1 MIVLILVYI
10 SFIGLGL
17 PDTLLGAAWPSM
29 YNDFVVPLAFAGI
42 VSVIVSLGTIFS
54 SLTCSPFIKKFGTAK
69 ITFFSVG
76 LTIIGV
82 LGYSFSNDFFI
93 LCLFA
98 VPLGI
103 GAGGVDVALNNYAA
117 LHFKAKH
124 MNWLHAFWGIGATLS
139 PIYLSVAYSFSA
151 TWREAYQGIG
161 ITLILIFLLLLFSIP
176 YWKNSDS
183 SKNALKNKDQKKLP
197 KTIFLGIFVFF
208 VYSAV
213 EMTAG
218 LWCGSYLSK
227 IIGLTPAYTAMTV
240 SGLFFSV
247 TFGRILNGFLSL
259 RFSNRQL
266 IRMGIGVLFL
276 GIMLLLLPNS
286 SWFKIFGIFLLGL
299 GCSPIYPSLI
309 HETPIRF
316 GKENSSKAIG
326 LQMAAS
332 YAGTISMPPLFGLM
346 TNYFSL
352 SLFPFYIGFFA
363 ILLLL
368 GIVLL
373 DSLTKKNH

>member
-1 MIVLILVYI
+1 MSSSLPVRLTNILNSLGYLIR
-10 SFIGLGL
+10 
-17 PDTLLGAAWPSM
+17 
-29 YNDFVVPLAFAGI
+29 LAFAGI

-69 ITFFSVG
+69 ITVFSVG

-82 LGYSFSNDFFI
+82 LGYSFSSEFFI

-183 SKNALKNKDQKKLP
+183 STSALENKDQKKLP

-208 VYSAV
+208 VYSTV

-227 IIGLTPAYTAMTV
+227 IIGLAPAYTAMTV

-299 GCSPIYPSLI
+299 GCSPIYPLLI

-368 GIVLL
+368 GIILL

>member
-69 ITFFSVG
+69 ITVFSVG

-82 LGYSFSNDFFI
+82 LGYSFSSEFFI

-98 VPLGI
+98 VPLGV

-161 ITLILIFLLLLFSIP
+161 ITLILIFLL
-176 YWKNSDS
+176 
-183 SKNALKNKDQKKLP
+183 
-197 KTIFLGIFVFF
+197 
-208 VYSAV
+208 
-213 EMTAG
+213 
-218 LWCGSYLSK
+218 
-227 IIGLTPAYTAMTV
+227 
-240 SGLFFSV
+240 
-247 TFGRILNGFLSL
+247 
-259 RFSNRQL
+259 
-266 IRMGIGVLFL
+266 
-276 GIMLLLLPNS
+276 
-286 SWFKIFGIFLLGL
+286 
-299 GCSPIYPSLI
+299 
-309 HETPIRF
+309 
-316 GKENSSKAIG
+316 
-326 LQMAAS
+326 
-332 YAGTISMPPLFGLM
+332 
-346 TNYFSL
+346 
-352 SLFPFYIGFFA
+352 
-363 ILLLL
+363 
-368 GIVLL
+368 
-373 DSLTKKNH
+373 